1 MAMSFT
7 SNRENDLTMRMM
19 ENSKD
24 AKLSDMMNNSE
35 TDEARKFS
43 L

>member
-7 SNRENDLTMRMM
+7 SNRENDLTLRMM

-24 AKLSDMMNNSE
+24 AKLSDMMMSE
-35 TDEARKFS
+35 TDEARKYS